1 MCIKMMYNYTY
12 LRMYSNIKQQSSTN
26 AKPQLFLHQPSIIYI
41 HNISICC
48 WVSKSCLTLCDPMDC
63 SMPDFPVL
71 RYLPEFAQTLLRQWC
86 HRTISSSVTPS
97 PPALNLSQYQVF
109 SNELALCIR
118 RPKYWSFC
126 FSISPSSWFRVDF
139 FQDWLVWSPCCL
151 RDSQESSPTSQF
163 KSINS
168 LALSLLYGPTLTPIH
183 DYWKNHTFDHMDPS
197 WQSDVSA
204 FKYTV

>member
-1 MCIKMMYNYTY
+1 
-12 LRMYSNIKQQSSTN
+12 MYSNIKQQSSTN

-48 WVSKSCLTLCDPMDC
+48 SVDKSCLTLCDPMDC
-63 SMPDFPVL
+63 SRPDFPVL
-71 RYLPEFAQTLLRQWC
+71 RYLPEFAQTLLSQWC
-86 HRTISSSVTPS
+86 HWTISSSVTPS
-97 PPALNLSQYQVF
+97 PLALNLSQHRVF
-109 SNELALCIR
+109 SNELAVCIR

-139 FQDWLVWSPCCL
+139 FQDWLIWSPCCL
-151 RDSQESSPTSQF
+151 RDSQESSPTPQF

-168 LALSLLYGPTLTPIH
+168 LALSLLYGPTLTFIH
-183 DYWKNHTFDHMDPS
+183 DYWKNHSFDHMDFC

>member
-1 MCIKMMYNYTY
+1 
-12 LRMYSNIKQQSSTN
+12 MYSNIKQQSSTN

-48 WVSKSCLTLCDPMDC
+48 SVAKSCLTLCNPMDC
-63 SMPDFPVL
+63 SMPDFLVL
-71 RYLPEFAQTLLRQWC
+71 RYLPEFAQTLVIQWC
-86 HRTISSSVTPS
+86 HQTISSSVTPS
-97 PPALNLSQYQVF
+97 PLALNLSQHQVF

-139 FQDWLVWSPCCL
+139 LQDWLVWSPCCL
-151 RDSQESSPTSQF
+151 RDSQESSPTPQF

-168 LALSLLYGPTLTPIH
+168 LVLSFLYSPILTSIH
-183 DYWKNHTFDHMDPS
+183 DYWKNHG
-197 WQSDVSA
+197 SD
-204 FKYTV
+204 